1 MIYSLSM
8 AVSEKVR
15 RLAESYADLNDEERH
30 AFVSLV
36 APVDEEEVSA
46 EWRAELHQRARD
58 IDEGRVQLI
67 DGEDFLRRLR
77 AI

>member
-1 MIYSLSM
+1 M

-15 RLAESYADLNDEERH
+15 RLVENYADLNDEERRE
-30 AFVSLV
+30 FVTLV
-36 APVDEEEVSA
+36 APSEEEEVSA
-46 EWRAELHQRARD
+46 EWREELHQRARD